1 MTYTAKEIIDIIT
14 EIKKDI
20 NSIKNNIK
28 LKDIDFE
35 KFNKDLIKV
44 NKIIESLEKEVDT
57 NKNELLI
64 LKEKLELFIKNNT
77 IQYKE
82 IKESL
87 NRIQNQNNK
96 IFEEQTKQKVYNSI
110 YKVVITLISSS
121 ILAVLSF
128 VISNLDKID
137 KIKIG

>member
-1 MTYTAKEIIDIIT
+1 MTYTAKEIIEIIN

-44 NKIIESLEKEVDT
+44 NKIIESLEKDVDT

-87 NRIQNQNNK
+87 NEIQNQNHK

-128 VISNLDKID
+128 VVSNLDKID

>member
-35 KFNKDLIKV
+35 KFNKDLLKV
-44 NKIIESLEKEVDT
+44 NRIIESLEKEVDT

-87 NRIQNQNNK
+87 NRIQNQNHK

>member
-1 MTYTAKEIIDIIT
+1 MTYTAKEVMDIIT

>member
-1 MTYTAKEIIDIIT
+1 MTYTAKEVMDIIT

-44 NKIIESLEKEVDT
+44 NRIIESLEKEVDT

>member
-1 MTYTAKEIIDIIT
+1 MTYTAKEVMEIIT

-28 LKDIDFE
+28 LKDIDFD
-35 KFNKDLIKV
+35 KFSKDLIKV

-87 NRIQNQNNK
+87 NQIQNQNHK

-110 YKVVITLISSS
+110 YKIVITLISSS

-128 VISNLDKID
+128 VVSNLNLID

>member
-1 MTYTAKEIIDIIT
+1 MTYTAKEIMEIIT

-20 NSIKNNIK
+20 SSIKNNIK
-28 LKDIDFE
+28 LKDIDFD
-35 KFNKDLIKV
+35 KFNKDLIKI
-44 NKIIESLEKEVDT
+44 NKVIESLEKDVDK

-64 LKEKLELFIKNNT
+64 LKEKLELFIKNNA
-77 IQYKE
+77 IQYKD

-87 NRIQNQNNK
+87 NEIQTQNHK

-110 YKVVITLISSS
+110 YKIVITLISSS

-128 VISNLDKID
+128 VVSNLDKID